1 MQANKI
7 SSHPPSKKPVEEFI
21 LGAEKRKISE
31 TNKVKIEDDF
41 PWLDPVVRKDLQKV
55 FTAKLSEEYILK
67 IKYISD
73 RTNKS
78 QQKIVREILCE
89 EIDKIIEK
97 LT

>member
-41 PWLDPVVRKDLQKV
+41 PWLAPVVRKDLQKV

>member
-1 MQANKI
+1 MNIINSSFIVDKEYKKKI
-7 SSHPPSKKPVEEFI
+7 
-21 LGAEKRKISE
+21 
-31 TNKVKIEDDF
+31 KIENNF
-41 PWLDPVVRKDLQKV
+41 PWLDPLVRKDLQKV

-89 EIDKIIEK
+89 EIDKIIND
-97 LT
+97 LI

>member
-1 MQANKI
+1 M
-7 SSHPPSKKPVEEFI
+7 E
-21 LGAEKRKISE
+21 LL
-31 TNKVKIEDDF
+31 
-41 PWLDPVVRKDLQKV
+41 WLDPLVRKDLQKV

-89 EIDKIIEK
+89 EIDKIING
-97 LT
+97 LI

>member
-1 MQANKI
+1 MQVNKI
-7 SSHPPSKKPVEEFI
+7 TSHPPSKQPVEEFI
-21 LGAEKRKISE
+21 LGAEKRKTSE
-31 TNKVKIEDDF
+31 NNKIKIENNF
-41 PWLDPVVRKDLQKV
+41 PWLDPLVRKDLQKV

-89 EIDKIIEK
+89 EIDKIIND
-97 LT
+97 LI

>member
-78 QQKIVREILCE
+78 QQKIVREMLCE
-89 EIDKIIEK
+89 ELDKIIEK

>member
-31 TNKVKIEDDF
+31 ANKVKIEDDF

>member
-1 MQANKI
+1 L
-7 SSHPPSKKPVEEFI
+7 E
-21 LGAEKRKISE
+21 LL
-31 TNKVKIEDDF
+31 
-41 PWLDPVVRKDLQKV
+41 WLDPLVRKDLQKV

-89 EIDKIIEK
+89 EIDKIING
-97 LT
+97 LI